1 MTTDVAAEPVQFLV
15 DTGATY
21 AVLTSPVRPLAAE
34 TCSVVGGEGR
44 RKLKHFA
51 TPVAPT

>member
-15 DTGATY
+15 DTRATY
-21 AVLTSPVRPLAAE
+21 AVLTSPARPLAAE
-34 TCSVVGGEGR
+34 TCSVVGEGR